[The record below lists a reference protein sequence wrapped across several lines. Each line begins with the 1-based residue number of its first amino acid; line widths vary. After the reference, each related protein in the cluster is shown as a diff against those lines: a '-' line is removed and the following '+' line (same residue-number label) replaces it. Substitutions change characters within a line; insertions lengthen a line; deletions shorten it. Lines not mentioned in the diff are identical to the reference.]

1 MEEHKKRDSITKIL
15 SKEFEKWAFGLDYLK
30 SLIYILIAIVIFIS
44 IVDRINF
51 YGNGKE
57 ELLTSGIH
65 YYIYEI
71 RKLPFE
77 KDEKNLSYPYAT
89 YYSNYSYI
97 LKKKYIIGRNREFI
111 FPNRKINVYEIL
123 IASNIRSVDIEY
135 TGAIYVKTQE
145 EKEYLLKNMLEYDNE
160 IEEIKLID
168 EEENPKIKHFIQFLN
183 GELQ

>member
-1 MEEHKKRDSITKIL
+1 MNEHKERGTITKIL
-15 SKEFEKWAFGLDYLK
+15 SKEFEKWSFGLDYLK

-65 YYIYEI
+65 YYIY
-71 RKLPFE
+71 
-77 KDEKNLSYPYAT
+77 EKNLSYPYAT

>member
-1 MEEHKKRDSITKIL
+1 MNEHKERGTITKIL
-15 SKEFEKWAFGLDYLK
+15 SKEFEKRSFGLDYLK

-97 LKKKYIIGRNREFI
+97 LKKTYIIGRNREFI